1 MQTLN
6 QSTTHSAQ
14 LTNTHPIVHVGFD
27 TRHRQM
33 YELCIDSAKHF
44 ASGQVEFH
52 ANSSTQIPNYTRA
65 TAKNESTSFVY
76 SRFLVPLQQQYRG
89 WAIFCDGDFLW
100 QDDIY
105 KLWEQ
110 RDDQYAAMVCQ
121 HDYVPKTD
129 PKAFGHVQEAFPRKN
144 WSSLIMWNCAHPANR
159 ILTTQYVNLAEPWQ
173 LHRFTHLQDAM
184 IGSLDLRWNWLVDE
198 YEYTTTAGAL
208 HFTNGGPWCGIN
220 TGQDGEY
227 HGTRSIISQTR

>member
-1 MQTLN
+1 MHQ
-6 QSTTHSAQ
+6 SAQ
-14 LTNTHPIVHVGFD
+14 LTDTRPIVHVGFD
-27 TRHRQM
+27 TRHREM
-33 YELCIDSAKHF
+33 YGYCTDSIRHY
-44 ASGQVEFH
+44 ASGDVQIWP
-52 ANSSTQIPNYTRA
+52 NSGTMIPGYTRA
-65 TAKNESTSFVY
+65 AAKNESTSFVY
-76 SRFLVPLQQQYRG
+76 SRFLVPYQQQYTS

-110 RDDQYAAMVCQ
+110 RDDRYAAMVCQ
-121 HDYVPKTD
+121 HNYVPKPD
-129 PKAFGHVQEAFPRKN
+129 PKAFGHIQEPFPRKN
-144 WSSLIMWNCAHPANR
+144 WSSLILWNCAHPANR

-198 YEYTTTAGAL
+198 YAYTENAGAL

-220 TGQDGEY
+220 TGQDVQY
-227 HGTRSIISQTR
+227 DQFRSTNRT